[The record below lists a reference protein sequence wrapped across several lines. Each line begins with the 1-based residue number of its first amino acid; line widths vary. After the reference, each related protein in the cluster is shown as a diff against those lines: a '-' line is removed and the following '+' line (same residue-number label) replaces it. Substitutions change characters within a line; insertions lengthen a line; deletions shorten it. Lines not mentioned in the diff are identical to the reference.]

1 MPPAGSSSGAPSPG
15 RPRSERARL
24 AILDAAADL
33 LAESGLSG
41 TTIEAIAA
49 RAGVSKVTI
58 YRWWPNRGAVAV
70 DAFFHRHEA
79 TIQFGDSGDVA
90 QDLIEQ
96 VEALIGAFRG
106 GPGRIVAELIGAA
119 QSDPTLAAG
128 VRDRW
133 VIPRR
138 AATKA
143 VFQRAVERGQMRA
156 GLDPD
161 VVLDQIYG
169 AVYFRVMIGHQALRE
184 TLAQELVDNIL
195 EGVRPS
201 ARS

>member
-1 MPPAGSSSGAPSPG
+1 VSSTSAAAPG

-33 LAESGLSG
+33 LAEGGLACA
-41 TTIEAIAA
+41 TIEAIAG

-58 YRWWPNRGAVAV
+58 YRWWPSRGAVAV

-79 TIQFGDSGDVA
+79 TIQFDDTGDIAD
-90 QDLIEQ
+90 DLVGQ
-96 VEALIGAFRG
+96 VEALIAAFRG
-106 GPGRIVAELIGAA
+106 GPGRIMAELIGAA
-119 QSDPTLAAG
+119 QSDPSMGQA

-138 AATKA
+138 TATKA
-143 VFQRAVERGQMRA
+143 VIKRAVERGQLRA
-156 GLDPD
+156 DVDPD

-169 AVYFRVMIGHQALRE
+169 AVYFRVMIGHQALRKG
-184 TLAQELVDNIL
+184 LARELVSNLLD
-195 EGVRPS
+195 GVR
-201 ARS
+201 A

>member
-1 MPPAGSSSGAPSPG
+1 MSTPSATAPG

-33 LAESGLSG
+33 LAEGGLGSA
-41 TTIEAIAA
+41 TIEAIAA

-58 YRWWPNRGAVAV
+58 YRWWPSRGAVAV

-79 TIQFGDSGDVA
+79 TIQFEDTGDIAD
-90 QDLIEQ
+90 DLVGQ
-96 VEALIGAFRG
+96 VEALIAAFRG
-106 GPGRIVAELIGAA
+106 GPGRIMAELIGAA
-119 QSDPTLAAG
+119 QLDPGMGQA

-138 AATKA
+138 TTTKA
-143 VFQRAVERGQMRA
+143 VLKRAVERGQVRA
-156 GLDPD
+156 GVDPD

-169 AVYFRVMIGHQALRE
+169 AVYFRVMIGHQALRKG
-184 TLAQELVDNIL
+184 LARELVSNVLD
-195 EGVRPS
+195 GVRP
-201 ARS
+201 